1 VSFGDFDGSDYV
13 IPANWLSLWTALVSI
28 GVMGGSLLAGFL
40 CERFGTRSATIL
52 GGIVGVGGALTCAFA
67 NLCALLN
74 AKRVTFLMGKIII
87 GLGLG
92 LMMPASQ
99 TYVSEVAPRK
109 LRGALLSSFTLF
121 MVQFSK
127 STPLWILPC

>member
-1 VSFGDFDGSDYV
+1 
-13 IPANWLSLWTALVSI
+13 
-28 GVMGGSLLAGFL
+28 MGGSLLAGFL

-52 GGIVGVGGALTCAFA
+52 GGSIGVGGALACTFA
-67 NLCALLN
+67 NLCVLTN
-74 AKRVTFLMGKIII
+74 SKRVAFLMGKIII

-121 MVQFSK
+121 MVYFDVRTS
-127 STPLWILPC
+127 IFYIRH